1 MVPRYKIWF
10 FAMNEL
16 CWFQRNYT
24 LRDQLTGRCPGK
36 IHLFWVDVSPL
47 KELVGFPASYVSLP
61 GGTFKNKKEFLWPW
75 VAIFFEKKSR
85 TSSRYP
91 EVFFFRW
98 RFMVWENFKRL
109 KLFPYVN
116 ICFTVRSPG
125 GSKLLFQPRFRR
137 CKTNHEV
144 FFSAQRWSS
153 SHVHQQPSKDAL
165 IDQVSKYLVFTTAS
179 SILQHL
185 LLRNFLSKFEF
196 SSSFQNP
203 AS

>member
-61 GGTFKNKKEFLWPW
+61 GGTFNNKKEFLWPW
-75 VAIFFEKKSR
+75 VAFFFEKKSR

-91 EVFFFRW
+91 EVFFFDGDSW
-98 RFMVWENFKRL
+98 CEKISNDSSCFH
-109 KLFPYVN
+109 VN

-165 IDQVSKYLVFTTAS
+165 IDQASKYLVFTTAS
-179 SILQHL
+179 SSVEHL

-203 AS
+203 AN

>member
-61 GGTFKNKKEFLWPW
+61 GGTFNNKKEFLWPW

-91 EVFFFRW
+91 EVFFS
-98 RFMVWENFKRL
+98 ME
-109 KLFPYVN
+109 
-116 ICFTVRSPG
+116 IHGVRKFQTTQVVSMWIYASRSDHQEAANCYFSPV
-125 GSKLLFQPRFRR
+125 SDAVRRIMKFSFRR
-137 CKTNHEV
+137 NVGHHPMYTSNQAKMH
-144 FFSAQRWSS
+144 W
-153 SHVHQQPSKDAL
+153 
-165 IDQVSKYLVFTTAS
+165 
-179 SILQHL
+179 
-185 LLRNFLSKFEF
+185 
-196 SSSFQNP
+196 
-203 AS
+203 